1 MKQLLLV
8 ILSYPLLI
16 TTYSQQLLKD
26 TPSVF
31 TLGEVVVKTNKSSEL
46 NTNVSA
52 VKMRQ
57 FAKNDVAKALGL
69 LPGVNVSAVGPR
81 NESMVYVRGFDLRQV
96 PLLLDGIPVYI
107 PYDGYV
113 DLARFTNLDLAEVN
127 VSKGYTSVLYGP
139 NALGGAINLITRK
152 PVKKFELNGASGW
165 MSGGY
170 RTNINIGSNLG
181 KFYIQAGASI
191 LKRDSFPLSDK
202 FSASK
207 TENGNWRN
215 NSYNTDEKFNVKVAY
230 TPNAKSE
237 YALSYIYQHGKKGT
251 PVYTGKDTLNSQ
263 YKSPRFWQ
271 WPYWDKQSLYYI
283 SKTAIDSTQYIKTRF
298 YYDHFKNLLN
308 SYDDANYTA
317 ITKPFAFKSYYNDY
331 TFGGI
336 VEYAKAFAA
345 RDNVQAT
352 LQYKQDV
359 HREHNEGESVR
370 TISDQTF
377 TAGVENQL
385 KLTDALTLL
394 TGFSY
399 NNRASIKAQDY
410 NSTTKKIS
418 DFPSAD
424 NNAFNVQ
431 GGLDYR
437 LHAQND
443 LSLSVA
449 RKTRFATTKDRYS
462 YRLGTA
468 IANPGLQA
476 ESVFNYDVTYKG
488 NVAAKLN
495 VQASVFYSKI
505 NNTILTVSNVLYDSV
520 RGVWQSQ
527 LQNAGKSEYMGAE
540 IGAEYQFLSMLKAGA
555 NYTYIKR
562 NNLTNSVLHFID
574 VPKHK
579 LFAFLQYRLGDRLN
593 VQVNTEYNSDRY
605 STSYGAVAG
614 SFMLL
619 NTSATVR
626 VYKWFS
632 LEGGVNNIADEN
644 YVLAEGYPEP
654 GRNYFINLMYRL

>member
-1 MKQLLLV
+1 M
-8 ILSYPLLI
+8 PLLI
-16 TTYSQQLLKD
+16 
-26 TPSVF
+26 
-31 TLGEVVVKTNKSSEL
+31 
-46 NTNVSA
+46 
-52 VKMRQ
+52 
-57 FAKNDVAKALGL
+57 
-69 LPGVNVSAVGPR
+69 
-81 NESMVYVRGFDLRQV
+81 
-96 PLLLDGIPVYI
+96 DGIPVYI

-113 DLARFTNLDLAEVN
+113 DLARFTTFDLAEVN

-139 NALGGAINLITRK
+139 NALGGAINLVTRK

-181 KFYIQAGASI
+181 KFYIQAGVSK
-191 LKRDSFPLSDK
+191 LKRDSFPLSNK
-202 FSASK
+202 FLPSK

-215 NSYNTDEKFNVKVAY
+215 NSYNADEKFNVKVAY
-230 TPNAKSE
+230 TPNAKSK
-237 YALSYIYQHGKKGT
+237 YVLSYIYQHGKKGT

-336 VEYAKAFAA
+336 VEYGKAFAA

-359 HREHNEGESVR
+359 HREHNEGEPIR

-377 TAGVENQL
+377 TAGIENQC

-418 DFPSAD
+418 DFPNAD
-424 NNAFNVQ
+424 NNAFNMQ

-437 LHAQND
+437 LNAQNE

-468 IANPGLQA
+468 IPNPGLNA
-476 ESVFNYDVTYKG
+476 ESAVNYDVTYKG
-488 NVAAKLN
+488 KVAAKLN

-505 NNTILTVSNVLYDSV
+505 NNTILMVSNVLYDSV
-520 RGVWQSQ
+520 RSVWQSQ

-540 IGAEYQFLSMLKAGA
+540 IGADYQFLSMLKAGA

-562 NNLTNSVLHFID
+562 NNLTNPALHFID

-579 LFAFLQYRLGDRLN
+579 LFAFLQYQLRERLN
-593 VQVNTEYNSDRY
+593 MQVNTEYNSDRY

-619 NTSATVR
+619 NTSATVQ
-626 VYKWFS
+626 VYKWFL
-632 LEGGVNNIADEN
+632 LEGGVNNIADKN
-644 YVLAEGYPEP
+644 YALAEGYPEP
-654 GRNYFINLMYRL
+654 GRNYFVNLMYRL